1 MNPTINLTVIICNMT
16 ECAYPEGGTG
26 FPTSYAPVCFVF
38 GTRVF
43 VAGVELFTSHFVLIN

>member
-1 MNPTINLTVIICNMT
+1 MT

-43 VAGVELFTSHFVLIN
+43 VAGVELFLEQK